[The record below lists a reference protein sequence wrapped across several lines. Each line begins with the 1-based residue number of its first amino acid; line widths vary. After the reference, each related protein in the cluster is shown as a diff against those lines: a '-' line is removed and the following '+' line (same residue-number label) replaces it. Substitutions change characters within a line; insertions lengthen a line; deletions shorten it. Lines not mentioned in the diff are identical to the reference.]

1 MLNNSIPIIRPQLHV
16 PPPKIRQFIIEE
28 LAARGI
34 DKQSKRSRTE
44 LVEELQ
50 NVIITYM
57 EKYGNEQF

>member
-1 MLNNSIPIIRPQLHV
+1 MFNIPVPMIRPQLHV

-44 LVEELQ
+44 LVEEL
-50 NVIITYM
+50 
-57 EKYGNEQF
+57 